1 MNEPNN
7 QSINQMEGR
16 KEGFIYSCVV
26 TARKQSEKVKDVDVS
41 RSFILANNL
50 ALFRAVCSERAGTV
64 QYRGGKHVRTGI
76 LLPKSLSFSPMF
88 VRLLLFIALPIP
100 RIVRLKIVT
109 VIQRLA

>member
-64 QYRGGKHVRTGI
+64 QYRGENTYGLAFFFQKVYLFRRCSFGFYFLLRFPFQEFRHVT
-76 LLPKSLSFSPMF
+76 SD
-88 VRLLLFIALPIP
+88 
-100 RIVRLKIVT
+100 
-109 VIQRLA
+109 